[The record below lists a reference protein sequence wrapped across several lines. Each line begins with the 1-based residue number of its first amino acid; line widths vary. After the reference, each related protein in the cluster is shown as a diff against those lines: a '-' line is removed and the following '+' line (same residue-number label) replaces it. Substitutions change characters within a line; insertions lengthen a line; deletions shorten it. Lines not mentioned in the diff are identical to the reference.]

1 MLSLIKK
8 KTTKNNLHV
17 SGSPAKQK
25 KNRVHNYYLVLS
37 SVYEGLI
44 FELTNTSIEI
54 LRFIQNAFILK
65 LIKCL
70 VYNHI

>member
-1 MLSLIKK
+1 MYLDLQLS
-8 KTTKNNLHV
+8 
-17 SGSPAKQK
+17 K

-54 LRFIQNAFILK
+54 LRFIQNAFILN